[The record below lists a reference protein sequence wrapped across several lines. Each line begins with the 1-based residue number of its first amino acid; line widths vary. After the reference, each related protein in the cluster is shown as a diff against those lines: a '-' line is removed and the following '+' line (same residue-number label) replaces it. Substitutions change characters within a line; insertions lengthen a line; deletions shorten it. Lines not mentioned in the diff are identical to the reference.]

1 MEGQNPVQNAVQSV
15 SNQLSE
21 IKLPST
27 QDISSS
33 VGNTISSVGNTFTAA
48 QDSISKTISDFSSQ
62 GVVGASQDFLNSNS
76 IIAKVVFLFLV
87 IIVFLF
93 LVNLGIK
100 LIYYFTK
107 TPNKTYVLNGLAP
120 GSANITVSQNP
131 ADPVSATVYRSNNEK
146 TGIEFTWSIWLN
158 ISDLKQAAEGTE
170 CGKLSHIFNK
180 GNSKFNA
187 TTGVATVNNAPGLYV
202 CEKTNTLRVYID
214 TLDKNDNYL
223 EITNIPLKKWFHCA
237 IRLQNKIVD
246 VYING
251 VIAGRKVLDGVP
263 KQNYD
268 SVIIAANGGFTGQL
282 SNLVYYDSALSVFG
296 INNIILGGPNMT
308 QTGAIGTNKNYY
320 SYLSTDWYASKT

>member
-21 IKLPST
+21 IKLPTT

-33 VGNTISSVGNTFTAA
+33 VGNTLSNVGSTLTAA
-48 QDSISKTISDFSSQ
+48 QDSITKTIGDFSSQ

-76 IIAKVVFLFLV
+76 IIAKVVFLLLV

-100 LIYYFTK
+100 MIYYFTK

-120 GSANITVSQNP
+120 GGANITVSQNP

-146 TGIEFTWSIWLN
+146 TGIEFTWSVWLN
-158 ISDLKQAAEGTE
+158 ISDLKKAGGDCT
-170 CGKLSHIFNK
+170 KLSHIFNK
-180 GNSKFNA
+180 GNNNFGAN
-187 TTGVATVNNAPGLYV
+187 GVATVNNAPGLYI
-202 CEKTNTLRVYID
+202 CEETNKLRVYMD
-214 TLDKNDNYL
+214 TFDSNANYL
-223 EITNIPLKKWFHCA
+223 EIDNIPLKKWFHCA
-237 IRLQNKIVD
+237 VRLQNKIVD

-251 VIAGRKVLDGVP
+251 VIAARKVLTGVP

-268 SVIIAANGGFTGQL
+268 SVIIGANGGFTGQL

-320 SYLSTDWYASKT
+320 SYLSTDWYSSKL